1 MVFDTRCNY
10 LKLKTL
16 GDSDSALKF
25 KADGGQE
32 EDTMPFAPTIS
43 RPHFFLWGV
52 WRMGVGQYFQEVNI
66 LFLKNIFFIK
76 SSNEVSL
83 WLSY

>member
-1 MVFDTRCNY
+1 MVFATRCNH

-43 RPHFFLWGV
+43 RPQFFFIGGCGGWG
-52 WRMGVGQYFQEVNI
+52 WG
-66 LFLKNIFFIK
+66 NIFRK
-76 SSNEVSL
+76 
-83 WLSY
+83 

>member
-1 MVFDTRCNY
+1 MVCAPRCNH

-25 KADGGQE
+25 KADMGQE
-32 EDTMPFAPTIS
+32 EDTMPFALTIS
-43 RPHFFLWGV
+43 RPQFFFMRRG
-52 WRMGVGQYFQEVNI
+52 GGGAGQHFQEVNI

>member
-1 MVFDTRCNY
+1 MVFATRCNH

-32 EDTMPFAPTIS
+32 EDTMPFAPTFS
-43 RPHFFLWGV
+43 RPQFFFMGGVADGGGAIFSGSKYSIFEKHFFH
-52 WRMGVGQYFQEVNI
+52 
-66 LFLKNIFFIK
+66 KIK
-76 SSNEVSL
+76 
-83 WLSY
+83 